1 MDLLRTILKIFG
13 STIFNFQRF
22 KQIFNTAKLLRVTLN
37 RCLISAQRSWF
48 TIRNRII
55 HTSQWWDKI
64 SNCNPLENRRVY
76 LSCFLSDSVD
86 TFVARSIPSP
96 PPPSPR
102 QTAYSSAAHER
113 EKFHSTHGYPLS
125 SIHRASN
132 LSRLAFIDHP
142 RRNLVQ
148 TCRDS
153 IAFRELAPTSTC
165 ANDRSRTD
173 SAIIHDHS
181 SKTRKEKRYCSKSL
195 HFEFIRI
202 CASLKPH
209 SFYFHPFFLPT
220 KLTRTTFYSSTFY
233 SGRNHHR
240 RFVRES
246 STLGLAKQRVF
257 TYLETEQLKERT
269 AISILYLWER
279 TLHVTG
285 LE

>member
-1 MDLLRTILKIFG
+1 M
-13 STIFNFQRF
+13 
-22 KQIFNTAKLLRVTLN
+22 
-37 RCLISAQRSWF
+37 
-48 TIRNRII
+48 
-55 HTSQWWDKI
+55 
-64 SNCNPLENRRVY
+64 
-76 LSCFLSDSVD
+76 
-86 TFVARSIPSP
+86 ARSIPSP

-195 HFEFIRI
+195 HFEFVQSVRPL
-202 CASLKPH
+202 SLTRFT
-209 SFYFHPFFLPT
+209 STRFFLPT
-220 KLTRTTFYSSTFY
+220 KLTRTTFYSST
-233 SGRNHHR
+233 SGRNHRR

-269 AISILYLWER
+269 AISILYL
-279 TLHVTG
+279 
-285 LE
+285 

>member
-1 MDLLRTILKIFG
+1 M
-13 STIFNFQRF
+13 
-22 KQIFNTAKLLRVTLN
+22 
-37 RCLISAQRSWF
+37 
-48 TIRNRII
+48 
-55 HTSQWWDKI
+55 
-64 SNCNPLENRRVY
+64 
-76 LSCFLSDSVD
+76 
-86 TFVARSIPSP
+86 ARSIPSP

-125 SIHRASN
+125 FIHRASN

-195 HFEFIRI
+195 
-202 CASLKPH
+202 
-209 SFYFHPFFLPT
+209 
-220 KLTRTTFYSSTFY
+220 
-233 SGRNHHR
+233 
-240 RFVRES
+240 VRES

-269 AISILYLWER
+269 AISILYL
-279 TLHVTG
+279 
-285 LE
+285 

>member
-37 RCLISAQRSWF
+37 RCLVSAQRSWF

-86 TFVARSIPSP
+86 TFVARSIPPP

-173 SAIIHDHS
+173 SATTHDHS
-181 SKTRKEKRYCSKSL
+181 SKTRKEKRVIAQNLFTSNSSNLCVPW
-195 HFEFIRI
+195 
-202 CASLKPH
+202 PH
-209 SFYFHPFFLPT
+209 SFYFHLFF
-220 KLTRTTFYSSTFY
+220 
-233 SGRNHHR
+233 
-240 RFVRES
+240 
-246 STLGLAKQRVF
+246 F
-257 TYLETEQLKERT
+257 TD
-269 AISILYLWER
+269 
-279 TLHVTG
+279 
-285 LE
+285 

>member
-37 RCLISAQRSWF
+37 RCLVSAQRSWF

-153 IAFRELAPTSTC
+153 IAFRELAPTC

-173 SAIIHDHS
+173 SAITHDHS

-195 HFEFIRI
+195 HFEFVQSVRPL
-202 CASLKPH
+202 SLTRFT
-209 SFYFHPFFLPT
+209 STRFFLPT
-220 KLTRTTFYSSTFY
+220 KLTRTTFYSST
-233 SGRNHHR
+233 SGRNHR
-240 RFVRES
+240 RSRKFHPWTCKTTS
-246 STLGLAKQRVF
+246 FHLSGN
-257 TYLETEQLKERT
+257 RT
-269 AISILYLWER
+269 AEGTNSDKYIILMRADSSRDGSRITRSFE
-279 TLHVTG
+279 
-285 LE
+285 